1 MTNSFLFPYHFRFIG
16 LLIFIPSLII
26 GSLDLYF
33 ENNLLSSFTTEFTD
47 EISSIGIIVG
57 LMLIAF
63 SKFRNEDEM
72 ISYWRLQSLKFSFIV
87 NYSILVIQII
97 VFYDFN
103 FISVLIYNMFT
114 PLLVYILSL
123 QIILFLL
130 KEDKL

>member
-1 MTNSFLFPYHFRFIG
+1 
-16 LLIFIPSLII
+16 
-26 GSLDLYF
+26 
-33 ENNLLSSFTTEFTD
+33 
-47 EISSIGIIVG
+47 